1 MPDLT
6 NILDQVDEVMKKE
19 KIVKL
24 NDWLRKEGRGGKVV
38 CTPGVYASKDYE
50 SILNAVINFD
60 NFNESND
67 PHGEHDFGKVTINET
82 DYFFKID
89 YYDKRHSCMSED
101 PSDQT
106 KTNRVMTIM
115 KASEYWWEYL
125 INQQANG
132 KLLNYIIDESGFVL

>member
-1 MPDLT
+1 MPDLS

-24 NDWLRKEGRGGKVV
+24 NDWLRKEGRGGKVIA
-38 CTPGVYASKDYE
+38 TAGVYSSGDTKE
-50 SILNAVINFD
+50 ILNAVRNFD
-60 NFNESND
+60 NFNDSND
-67 PHGEHDFGKVTINET
+67 PYGEHDFGKVTVNGN

-115 KASEYWWEYL
+115 KASEY
-125 INQQANG
+125 
-132 KLLNYIIDESGFVL
+132 